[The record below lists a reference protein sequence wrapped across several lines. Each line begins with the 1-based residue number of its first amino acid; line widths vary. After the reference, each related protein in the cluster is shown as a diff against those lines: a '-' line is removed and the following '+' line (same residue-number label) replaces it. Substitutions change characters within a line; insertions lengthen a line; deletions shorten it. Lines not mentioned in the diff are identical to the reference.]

1 MSKSGS
7 SFFAFLAGLAAGTA
21 IGLLYAPE
29 KGEITRDKLG
39 VRLGKYRILLE
50 EFIADIIERGD
61 EVAVEMAGG
70 ENVSSK
76 AKDEGKKVVNEARE
90 KAEKLLED
98 VENLMSQ
105 IKSKA

>member
-1 MSKSGS
+1 MSKSGG

-21 IGLLYAPE
+21 IGILYAPE
-29 KGEITRDKLG
+29 KGEITRDRLAEK
-39 VRLGKYRILLE
+39 LGKYRIQLE
-50 EFIADIIERGD
+50 DFIADIIERGD

-70 ENVSSK
+70 ENVTSK
-76 AKDEGKKVVNEARE
+76 AKAEGKKVVNEARE

-98 VENLMSQ
+98 VETLMSQ

>member
-21 IGLLYAPE
+21 IGILYAPE
-29 KGEITRDKLG
+29 KGEVTRATLADS
-39 VRLGKYRILLE
+39 LGKYRLKLE

-61 EVAVEMAGG
+61 EVAIEMAGG
-70 ENVSSK
+70 EHVDSK
-76 AKDEGKKVVNEARE
+76 AKAEGKKVVNEAKI

>member
-1 MSKSGS
+1 MSRSTG
-7 SFFAFLAGLAAGTA
+7 SFFSFLAGLATGAVLG
-21 IGLLYAPE
+21 ILYAPD
-29 KGEITRDKLG
+29 KGEVTRDKLG
-39 VRLGKYRILLE
+39 EKLGKYREQLE
-50 EFIADIIERGD
+50 EFIAELIERGD

-70 ENVSSK
+70 ENVDSK
-76 AKDEGKKVVNEARE
+76 AKAEGKKVVNEARQ